1 MRKRTCAIKNAM
13 RFSGDVLIGLFAGT
27 MILFGALASGPAAS
41 SAGEGIAEAIPGR
54 TIPLQF
60 GVNIHFVE
68 PQERDIDM
76 IAAAGFRFVRMDFA
90 WSHVERERGKYNF
103 SGYERLVNS
112 LARRKIRPLF
122 ILDYGNRLYDGGL
135 APHTEEGRT
144 AFCKFAAAGAKRFA
158 GKGVLWE
165 IWNEPDLDKFW
176 RPKANVEDYC
186 ALAVEVCKAL
196 READPKCSIVAPA
209 TAGIKLKFIEKVF
222 EAGLLKWLDGV
233 TVHPYRG
240 RAPET
245 VTREYKKL
253 RELIDKYAPAGKKGL
268 PILSGEW
275 GYSLLHHGG
284 IPFSAEKQACYLARQ
299 FLINLMNDVR
309 LSIWYDWHDDG
320 PDPKE
325 TEHNFGIVTFKYD
338 LKPSY
343 LSAKTL
349 LHTLSGLKFAGRIP
363 LESPSDYALS
373 FSNGKKRVVTAW
385 TTRQPHSISL
395 PVKAGKV
402 EIVSMTGETRQAK
415 TKSGRLEIEVSNN
428 PQYIVN
434 SLRLAWPGGVPRG
447 RREAIDSG

>member
-1 MRKRTCAIKNAM
+1 MRKRSGAVKNAM
-13 RFSGDVLIGLFAGT
+13 RLSCTLLIGLFAGT
-27 MILFGALASGPAAS
+27 MILFGALGSGSAAVP
-41 SAGEGIAEAIPGR
+41 AGEGIAEGIPGR

-112 LARRKIRPLF
+112 LARRNIRPLF

-135 APHTEEGRT
+135 APHTEEGRA
-144 AFCKFAAAGAKRFA
+144 AFCKFAAAAAKRFA
-158 GKGVLWE
+158 ARGVLWE
-165 IWNEPDLDKFW
+165 IWNEPNLDKFW
-176 RPKANVEDYC
+176 RPKANAEDYC
-186 ALAVEVCKAL
+186 ALAIDVCKAL
-196 READPKCSIVAPA
+196 RQADPKCTILAPA
-209 TAGIKLKFIEKVF
+209 TSGIRLKFIEEVF
-222 EAGLLKWLDGV
+222 KAGPLKWLDGV
-233 TVHPYRG
+233 TVHPYRS

-245 VTREYKKL
+245 VTWEYKRL
-253 RELIDKYAPAGKKGL
+253 RELIDKYAPAGKKAL

-284 IPFSAEKQACYLARQ
+284 IPFSAEKQASYLARQ

-325 TEHNFGIVTFKYD
+325 TEHNFGIVTYKYD

-343 LSAKTL
+343 LSARTL
-349 LHTLSGLKFAGRIP
+349 LDVLSGLKFAERIP
-363 LESPSDYALS
+363 LESPGDYALS
-373 FSNGKKRVVTAW
+373 FSNGKKRVVAAW
-385 TTRQPHSISL
+385 STRQAHSISL

-402 EIVSMTGETRQAK
+402 KIVSMTGETRQAK
-415 TKSGRLEIEVSNN
+415 TKEGRLHIEISGN
-428 PQYIVN
+428 PEYILR
-434 SLRLAWPGGVPRG
+434 SLQ
-447 RREAIDSG
+447 

>member
-1 MRKRTCAIKNAM
+1 MENAM
-13 RFSGDVLIGLFAGT
+13 RLSSNLLIGLFVGT
-27 MILFGALASGPAAS
+27 TVLFGAFGSGSGVLSTGVGIEQGIPA
-41 SAGEGIAEAIPGR
+41 R

-60 GVNIHFVE
+60 GVNIHFIE

-90 WSHVERERGKYNF
+90 WSHVEREKGKYDF

-112 LARRKIRPLF
+112 LAKRKIRPLF
-122 ILDYGNRLYDGGL
+122 ILDYGNRFYDGGL
-135 APHTEEGRT
+135 APHTGEGRA
-144 AFCKFAAAGAKRFA
+144 AFCKFVAAAAKHFA
-158 GKGVLWE
+158 GKGILWE
-165 IWNEPDLDKFW
+165 IWNEPNLDKFW

-186 ALAVEVCKAL
+186 ALALEVCKAL
-196 READPKCSIVAPA
+196 RKADPKCSIVAPA
-209 TAGIKLKFIEKVF
+209 TSGVRLNFIEEVF
-222 EAGLLKWLDGV
+222 QSGLLKWLDGV
-233 TVHPYRG
+233 TVHPYRS

-245 VTREYKKL
+245 VTREYKRL
-253 RELIDKYAPAGKKGL
+253 RELIDKYAPRGKGGLQIADCGMQKGKSEIRNQKSEKGL

-284 IPFSAEKQACYLARQ
+284 IPFSAEKQASYLARQ

-325 TEHNFGIVTFKYD
+325 TEHNFGIVTYKYD

-349 LHTLSGLKFAGRIP
+349 LHTLGGLKFAGRIP
-363 LESPSDYALS
+363 LESPNDYALS
-373 FSNGKKRVVTAW
+373 FSGGAKRVIAAW
-385 TTRQPHSISL
+385 TTGQPHSISL

-402 EIVSMTGETRQAK
+402 QIVSMTGETREAE
-415 TKSGRLEIEVSNN
+415 TKEGRLHIEISGN
-428 PQYIVN
+428 PQYIVR
-434 SLRLAWPGGVPRG
+434 SLP
-447 RREAIDSG
+447 